1 MMERKPVKEIW
12 ANLVHEF
19 RMVLVVKLVD
29 CAMTIMPISAEGN
42 IWATAFHDAM
52 DKTMELHRSLE
63 R

>member
-1 MMERKPVKEIW
+1 
-12 ANLVHEF
+12 
-19 RMVLVVKLVD
+19 LVD

-42 IWATAFHDAM
+42 IWATAFRDAL